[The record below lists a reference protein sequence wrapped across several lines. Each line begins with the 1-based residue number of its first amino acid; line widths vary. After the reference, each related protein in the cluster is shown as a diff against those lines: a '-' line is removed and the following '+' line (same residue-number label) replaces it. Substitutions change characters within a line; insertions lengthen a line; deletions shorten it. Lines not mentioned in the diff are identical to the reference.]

1 MKEPTRLIHDD
12 PGFARLVAASSAEEP
27 ARDQLDKALALASNA
42 AASSRWSLAW
52 RGGLG
57 AHLALG
63 LAAVGVALAGFAGLR
78 GERSAS
84 DVAVASAAAAQA
96 VPGAASPAVVAPP
109 APGEAAS
116 AAFAPGG
123 PGEAAPSAAP
133 PSVVVEL
140 AAPPVSVNELVDA
153 PRFAATAPRRAV
165 ARSGAEPATAD
176 EAAPAA
182 LGAEPGARR
191 GTFREELALVS
202 AARSALETGDAAGCM
217 RAVAR
222 YDERF
227 QAGTFAHEIE
237 VLRIEAL
244 AASGERAAARARAE
258 RFLATNTESPYAE
271 RVRSLLERTA
281 NRP

>member
-1 MKEPTRLIHDD
+1 MKEPTRLIHED

-27 ARDQLDKALALASNA
+27 SSGQLDKALALASHA
-42 AASSRWSLAW
+42 AASSRWSLGW

-63 LAAVGVALAGFAGLR
+63 VAAVGVVLAGVAGIR
-78 GERSAS
+78 GARSES
-84 DVAVASAAAAQA
+84 DVAVASAIVAQA
-96 VPGAASPAVVAPP
+96 VPIA
-109 APGEAAS
+109 
-116 AAFAPGG
+116 
-123 PGEAAPSAAP
+123 AAPSVALVEAVPGATSPGAP
-133 PSVVVEL
+133 PPALVEL
-140 AAPPVSVNELVDA
+140 AAPPVSVNDLVDA
-153 PRFAATAPRRAV
+153 PRFAAGAPSRSS
-165 ARSGAEPATAD
+165 ARSGAEPASAD
-176 EAAPAA
+176 EGTPAA

-244 AASGERAAARARAE
+244 AASGERVSARARAE
-258 RFLATNTESPYAE
+258 RFLATNAESPYAE

>member
-1 MKEPTRLIHDD
+1 MKEPTRLIHED

-27 ARDQLDKALALASNA
+27 SSGQLDKALALASHA
-42 AASSRWSLAW
+42 AASSRWSLGW

-63 LAAVGVALAGFAGLR
+63 VAAVGVVLAGVAGIR
-78 GERSAS
+78 GARSES
-84 DVAVASAAAAQA
+84 DVAVASAIVAQA
-96 VPGAASPAVVAPP
+96 VPIAAAPSAASPAVVVEAVPGATSPGAPP
-109 APGEAAS
+109 PA
-116 AAFAPGG
+116 
-123 PGEAAPSAAP
+123 
-133 PSVVVEL
+133 VVEL
-140 AAPPVSVNELVDA
+140 AAPPVSVNDLVDA
-153 PRFAATAPRRAV
+153 PRLAAGAPSRSS
-165 ARSGAEPATAD
+165 ARSGAEPASAD
-176 EAAPAA
+176 EGTPAA

-227 QAGTFAHEIE
+227 QAGIFAHEIE

-244 AASGERAAARARAE
+244 AASGERVSARARAE
-258 RFLATNTESPYAE
+258 RFLATNAESPYAE